1 MRNLQFALFALGLV
15 LAAASAQAQTIQVKA
30 AVPFN
35 FIVKAATLP
44 AGDYMI
50 QSLSVGGSAL
60 AIRSL
65 DQEAQTVVLANSCA
79 SLDPSDKTKL
89 VFRRYGGEYFLAEIW
104 VAGNNSGH
112 QLPKS
117 RREAEMAM
125 NHKAEEVTVVAALR

>member
-1 MRNLQFALFALGLV
+1 MKNLQFALFTLGLL
-15 LAAASAQAQTIQVKA
+15 LAAASARAQTIQVKA
-30 AVPFN
+30 AVPFD
-35 FIVKAATLP
+35 FIVNGATLP

-50 QSLSVGGSAL
+50 QSLSVGGTAL

-65 DQEAQTVVLANSCA
+65 DQEVHTVVLANSCR

-89 VFRRYGGEYFLAEIW
+89 VFRRYGAEYFLAEIW

-112 QLPKS
+112 QLPKT

-125 NHKAEEVTVVAALR
+125 NHKAQEVTVVAALR